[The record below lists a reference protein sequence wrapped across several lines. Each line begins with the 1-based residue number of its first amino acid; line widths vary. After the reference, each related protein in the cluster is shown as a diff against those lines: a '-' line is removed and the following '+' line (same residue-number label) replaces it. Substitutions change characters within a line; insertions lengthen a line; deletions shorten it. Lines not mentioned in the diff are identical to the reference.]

1 MLAYFYMHDMSWGW
15 GVLMTIA
22 MLAILGLIIFGAVA
36 LWRDRRS
43 ESPADVLKQ
52 RLARGEITLDEYER
66 LRRAISGPPT
76 TPTSPA

>member
-22 MLAILGLIIFGAVA
+22 TLAILGLIVFGAVA
-36 LWRDRRS
+36 LWRDRRR

-66 LRRAISGPPT
+66 LRGAIAGPPV
-76 TPTSPA
+76 PPASAV